1 MLKRTIFCTSALS
14 AILCFNGT
22 AMAQEP
28 SLDCEGAKQYLVQ
41 QYSRSD
47 PANNEKYYNIWS
59 SPQCVQARKNAELSV
74 DPGIKSNE
82 QLIRS
87 RSQDYDTRL
96 AKIPAL
102 CEPIVEK
109 RWSGASEKFRAEQ
122 QKSELLT
129 SCIRNQSHAL
139 RAEYLNRV
147 NEQSEAQYAEK
158 LKLNQQKIA
167 ADQKADADRQAAY
180 EIKMDEWRDAVKRC
194 NAGEIRY
201 CSLRF

>member
-1 MLKRTIFCTSALS
+1 MLTKTIFCTSALS
-14 AILCFNGT
+14 AILCFHGT

-28 SLDCEGAKQYLVQ
+28 GLDCEGAKQYLVQ

-59 SPQCVQARKNAELSV
+59 SPQCEQARKNAELSV
-74 DPGIKSNE
+74 DPGIESNE

-87 RSQDYDTRL
+87 RSPDYDTRL

-122 QKSELLT
+122 KKSELLT